1 MNKRIPILVIAS
13 ALALSACGS
22 STPTVSMDYPTYSTV
37 AELDRVADVV
47 VLGQIGARTSTEYD
61 NGGNEE
67 VGDEGQPLGIPMAF
81 FDFTVQKVLQG
92 DLTDKTITV
101 EWIDTS
107 KVTLEDSTSDLKQGQ
122 TVVLWLQHLTT
133 QDAPG
138 GTSVSD
144 FWVPVS
150 GDNGVMDVA
159 AGHATARSE
168 TLTGLKTPGQ
178 ERLSISQEAL
188 AAALAS

>member
-1 MNKRIPILVIAS
+1 
-13 ALALSACGS
+13 
-22 STPTVSMDYPTYSTV
+22 
-37 AELDRVADVV
+37 
-47 VLGQIGARTSTEYD
+47 
-61 NGGNEE
+61 
-67 VGDEGQPLGIPMAF
+67 MAF

-138 GTSVSD
+138 VTSVSD

>member
-107 KVTLEDSTSDLKQGQ
+107 KVTL
-122 TVVLWLQHLTT
+122 
-133 QDAPG
+133 
-138 GTSVSD
+138 
-144 FWVPVS
+144 
-150 GDNGVMDVA
+150 
-159 AGHATARSE
+159 
-168 TLTGLKTPGQ
+168 
-178 ERLSISQEAL
+178 
-188 AAALAS
+188 

>member
-67 VGDEGQPLGIPMAF
+67 VGDGGQPLGIPMAF

-138 GTSVSD
+138 VTSVSD